1 VIFLE
6 IQPNFVGLYYPMAE
20 KEKVKVKVK
29 VKVIG
34 MGGRFMRALLE
45 DMG

>member
-6 IQPNFVGLYYPMAE
+6 IQPNFVGLYYPMA
-20 KEKVKVKVK
+20 EKVKVKVK